1 MISRVRRAVILVEN
15 ESVPHDSRVWQHAL
29 SLRQAGVAV
38 TVVCPQGGHGERA
51 LAEERQGVVIR
62 RFVPRP
68 SDGGLRGYAREY
80 GAALRETRR
89 HVRRLVAAEFVDVVQ
104 ACNPPDV
111 LLLAALS
118 ARRRGAALVFDHH
131 DLVPELFLTRFGDR
145 RLLHRATLIAE
156 LIGFA
161 LADVVISTNDFYR
174 EVAITRGRKRP
185 EDVFVVRNA
194 PGAAWLDPVE
204 PDPSLRRGA
213 RYLVVYVGMMGPQDG
228 IDRALRALAA
238 LERNHRDWHA
248 VFVGEGEM
256 LGDMR
261 RLAAELGLAEQV
273 EFTGWLDVEHVRH
286 IVGNADV
293 CLVPD
298 PPGALNDV
306 SSMVK
311 VAEYMA
317 AGRAIAAYPLPET
330 RQTAGDAAVYA
341 SDPSPEALA
350 DAVGELIRD
359 PGRRAR
365 IGAEGRRRIAS
376 GLMWEHQEPSL
387 LAAYERAF
395 AVADSRRR

>member
-1 MISRVRRAVILVEN
+1 MILVEN

-38 TVVCPQGGHGERA
+38 TVVCPQGGDDEQA
-51 LAEERQGVVIR
+51 LAQEREGVAIR

-68 SDGGLRGYAREY
+68 SDGGLQGYAREY
-80 GAALRETRR
+80 GAALQEMRR
-89 HVRRLVAAEFVDVVQ
+89 HVRRLVADKPLDVVQ

-131 DLVPELFLTRFGDR
+131 DLVPELFLTRFGER

-156 LIGFA
+156 RVGFA

-174 EVAITRGRKRP
+174 EVAIARGRKRP
-185 EDVFVVRNA
+185 EDIFVVRNA

-213 RYLVVYVGMMGPQDG
+213 RHLVVYVGMMGPQDG
-228 IDRALRALAA
+228 IDRALRALASLA
-238 LERNHRDWHA
+238 RPPGDWRA

-261 RLAAELGLAEQV
+261 RLAAELDIDDRV
-273 EFTGWLDVEHVRH
+273 EFTGWLEEQEVRRV
-286 IVGNADV
+286 VGDADV

-317 AGRAIAAYPLPET
+317 AGRAIAAYALPET
-330 RQTAGDAAVYA
+330 RRTAGDAAAYA
-341 SDPSPEALA
+341 ADSSPEALA
-350 DAVGELIRD
+350 AVVEALLADADRRD
-359 PGRRAR
+359 RM
-365 IGAEGRRRIAS
+365 GAEGRRRIGS
-376 GLMWEHQEPSL
+376 GLMWEYQEPSL